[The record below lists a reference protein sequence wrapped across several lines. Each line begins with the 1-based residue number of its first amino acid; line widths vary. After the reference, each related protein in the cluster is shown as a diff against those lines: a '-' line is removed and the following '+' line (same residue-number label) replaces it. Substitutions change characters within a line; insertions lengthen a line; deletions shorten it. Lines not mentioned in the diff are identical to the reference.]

1 MDRLLLLL
9 RHLPLSLRERYL
21 FALAPVDPDD
31 APVTGALLSFA
42 AAYCHRRVL
51 S

>member
-42 AAYCHRRVL
+42 AAY
-51 S
+51 